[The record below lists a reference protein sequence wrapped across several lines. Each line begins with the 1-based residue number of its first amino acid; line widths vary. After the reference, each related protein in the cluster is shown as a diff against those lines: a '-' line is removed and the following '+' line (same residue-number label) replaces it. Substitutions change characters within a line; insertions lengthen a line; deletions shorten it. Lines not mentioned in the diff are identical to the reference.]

1 MIQVEKLP
9 ARTLLGLSRPFIAA
23 SHPDSNA
30 SSVVPPLWGEMSK
43 LYFGMKLDRSAN
55 PLGVGA
61 MWPDGSGEPG
71 RMIYFAGYEVTSVPE
86 DLGGLEVL
94 EIEAA
99 NYAFVEHLGSMDV
112 LPSVIA
118 DFYTNL
124 LPNSGLQRREGMDL
138 ELYAENEDPTQPMLA
153 TIAAPVL

>member
-1 MIQVEKLP
+1 MIKVEKLP

-61 MWPDGSGEPG
+61 MWPDGSGESG
-71 RMIYFAGYEVTSVPE
+71 RMIYFAGYEVSSVPE

-124 LPNSGLQRREGMDL
+124 LPNSGLQRRDGMDL
-138 ELYAENEDPTQPMLA
+138 ELYTENEDASQPMLA

>member
-9 ARTLLGLSRPFIAA
+9 ARIVLGISRPFIAF

-30 SSVVPPLWGEMSK
+30 SSVIPPLWGEMSK

-61 MWPDGSGEPG
+61 MWPDGSGELG
-71 RMIYFAGYEVTSVPE
+71 RMTYFAGYEISSVPE
-86 DLGGLEVL
+86 NLGGLEVL

-99 NYAFVEHLGSMDV
+99 NYAFVEHLGSMEV

-138 ELYAENEDPTQPMLA
+138 ELYAENEDPSLPTKVTL
-153 TIAAPVL
+153 AAPVI